1 MSQKYRLDNI
11 GYINRDKKISFTF
24 NGKKYFG
31 YEGDTLASALL
42 ANGIHLVGRSFKYH
56 RPRGF
61 FGAGVDEPNAKVQLY
76 KGAKTEPNANATEV
90 ELVEGLIVKSQNCW
104 PSVSFDFG
112 AINNL
117 FQKFFPAGFYYKTFM
132 WPKSFWYK
140 VYEPI
145 IRKAAGLGVAP
156 LKPDPD
162 RYEHKYE
169 YCDVLIAG
177 SGPSGLASALAAAK
191 NGARVILAEDKS
203 RFGGSLLV
211 DEVTIGNK
219 KGKEWADEA
228 ISQLK
233 SMPNVIVKNRS
244 QVFGYYDHNMMVM
257 FEKTRDHIENPN
269 KFTPRQKLWY
279 IRAKEIVISTG
290 SLERPLIFGNNDR
303 PGILLSSAAKEYL
316 KVYGVLVG
324 RKPIIF
330 TNNDSAYDT
339 AIEFKKNG
347 INPLVVDTRTNSDS
361 SVISEAKNLNIDIK
375 FSHGIA
381 NTKGH
386 LKVNSATIGK
396 FNSDK
401 SSYENLE
408 EVSCDCIC
416 VSGNWTPTVHL
427 SSQSGNK
434 LKFNETIDAFIPSQS
449 RQKEST
455 IGSANGSFTLK
466 QALEDGFNKG
476 FELSNKI
483 TNKNSKS
490 TAPTSNERSY
500 GEHDKFWCMP
510 LPKNKHYK
518 RFVDFQNDV
527 AVSDI
532 ELAVREGFRSIE
544 HVKRYTTLGM
554 ATDQGKTSNLNGLQL
569 VSNIE
574 GKIVPEVGHTTFRP
588 PYTAVTI
595 GTIVGREVGKHYRP
609 TRKSPMHGWHEK
621 NNAVFVDA
629 GLWLRPRYYKQG
641 NESLEEA
648 AKREAN
654 NVRKNVGVCDVTS
667 LGKIDIKGPDT
678 AEFLNRIYTNA
689 WMKLPVGKARYGVM
703 LREDGIV
710 FDDGTTTRIS
720 ENHFHMTTTTAQAVN
735 VLAHLEYYLQVVWP
749 ELNVNVLSTT
759 EQWAGAALAGPN
771 SRELLSKLFPETN
784 ILNEALPFMGY
795 KESDLFG
802 VPARI
807 FRISFSGEL
816 AYEINV
822 ESSYGTFMWEKIIE
836 FGQEMNIEPYG
847 TEALST
853 LRIEMGHVAGSEL
866 DGRTIPYDVSLEGM
880 LSKKKDFIGKRSLTR
895 EAFLNPKREKVVGVI
910 PLDKKTTIPEGSH
923 LVKDGNASSPNPK
936 LGHVSASC
944 WSVEYNNP
952 FSLAIIQDGKNRI
965 GEKLYAVSPLNNKNI
980 AVEIVSSHYVDPK
993 GREQDH
999 DRDFSLTIYS

>member
-1 MSQKYRLDNI
+1 MSQNFRLDKT
-11 GYINRDKKISFTF
+11 GYINRDKKISFKF

-42 ANGIHLVGRSFKYH
+42 ANGIHLVGRSYKYH

-61 FGAGVDEPNAKVQLY
+61 IGAGVDEPNAKVQLY
-76 KGAKTEPNANATEV
+76 NGDETEPNAVATEV
-90 ELVEGLIVKSQNCW
+90 ELVEGLVAKSQNCW
-104 PSVSFDFG
+104 PSVSFDVG

-117 FQKFFPAGFYYKTFM
+117 FNKFLPAGFYYKTFM
-132 WPKSFWYK
+132 WPKNFWYK
-140 VYEPI
+140 IYEPI
-145 IRKAAGLGVAP
+145 IRKAAGLGVAS

-169 YCDVLIAG
+169 YCDVLVAG

-191 NGARVILAEDKS
+191 NGARVILAEDKP
-203 RFGGSLLV
+203 RFGGSLLS

-219 KGKEWADEA
+219 KGKDWADET
-228 ISQLK
+228 IIKLK
-233 SMPNVIVKNRS
+233 SMSNVIVKNRS

-257 FEKTRDHIENPN
+257 FERTKDHIQNPN
-269 KFTPRQKLWY
+269 QFMPRQRLWY
-279 IRAKEIVISTG
+279 IRAKEVIVSTG
-290 SLERPLIFGNNDR
+290 SIERPLVFGNNDR
-303 PGILLSSAAKEYL
+303 PGIMLASAAKEYI

-324 RKPIIF
+324 KKPIIF
-330 TNNDSAYDT
+330 TNNDSAYDV

-347 INPLVVDTRTNSDS
+347 IDPLVVDTRINSES
-361 SVISEAKNLNIDIK
+361 SVVKEAKNLNINIK
-375 FSHGIA
+375 FSHGVV
-381 NTKGH
+381 NSKGY
-386 LKVNSATIGK
+386 LRVNSATIGK
-396 FNSDK
+396 LSSDK
-401 SSYENLE
+401 SSYEHFEN
-408 EVSCDCIC
+408 VPCDCIC
-416 VSGNWTPTVHL
+416 VSGNWTPSVHL

-434 LKFNETIDAFIPSQS
+434 LKFNEKISAFIPNQS
-449 RQKEST
+449 CQNESS

-466 QALEDGFNKG
+466 QSLEDGFNKG
-476 FELSNKI
+476 YELSNNI
-483 TNKNSKS
+483 TRKNSKS
-490 TAPTSNERSY
+490 PTPTSNERNY
-500 GEHDKFWCMP
+500 GQHDKFWCMP

-574 GKIVPEVGHTTFRP
+574 DKIIPEVGHTTFRP
-588 PYTAVTI
+588 PYTPVTI

-609 TRKSPMHGWHEK
+609 TRKSPMHAWHEK

-629 GLWLRPRYYKQG
+629 GLWLRPRYYKQD
-641 NESLEEA
+641 NETLEEA
-648 AKREAN
+648 AKREAT
-654 NVRKNVGVCDVTS
+654 NVRNNIGICDVTS
-667 LGKIDIKGPDT
+667 LGKIDIKGPDSS
-678 AEFLNRIYTNA
+678 EFLNRVYTNA
-689 WMKLPVGKARYGVM
+689 WMKLPIGKARYGVM

-749 ELNVNVLSTT
+749 ELDVNVLSTT

-771 SRELLSKLFPETN
+771 SRDLLSKLFPDTDVS
-784 ILNEALPFMGY
+784 NEAFPFMGF
-795 KESDLFG
+795 KEKDLFG

-822 ESSYGTFMWEKIIE
+822 ESGYGVFMWQKIME
-836 FGQEMNIEPYG
+836 LGKRMNIEPYG

-853 LRIEMGHVAGSEL
+853 LRIEMGHVAGSEI
-866 DGRTIPYDVSLEGM
+866 DGRTISSDLSLEGM
-880 LSKKKDFIGKRSLTR
+880 LSKKKDFIGKRSLNR
-895 EAFLNPKREKVVGVI
+895 EAFLNPNREKIVGVV
-910 PLDKKTTIPEGSH
+910 PLDKKTMIPEGSH
-923 LVKDGNASSPNPK
+923 LVSDSNASLPNPK
-936 LGHVSASC
+936 LGHISASC

-952 FSLAIIQDGKNRI
+952 FSLAILKEGKKRI
-965 GEKLYAVSPLNNKNI
+965 GEKLYALSPLKNKNI
-980 AVEIVSSHYVDPK
+980 PVEIVSSHYVDSK
-993 GREQDH
+993 GERV
-999 DRDFSLTIYS
+999 RS

>member
-257 FEKTRDHIENPN
+257 FERTRDHIENPN

-279 IRAKEIVISTG
+279 IRAKEIIISAG
-290 SLERPLIFGNNDR
+290 SIERPLIFGNNDR

-375 FSHGIA
+375 FFHGIA

-609 TRKSPMHGWHEK
+609 TRKSPMHEWHEK

-629 GLWLRPRYYKQG
+629 GLWLRPRYYKQD

-667 LGKIDIKGPDT
+667 LGKIDIKGPDI

-822 ESSYGTFMWEKIIE
+822 ESNYGTFMWEKIIE

-993 GREQDH
+993 GERV
-999 DRDFSLTIYS
+999 RS